1 MKYDPQKHHRRSIR
15 LKGHDYTSPGTY
27 FITICTHQRQCL
39 FGEIVDGEMQLN
51 EFGKWVDACWQR
63 LPTHFPHLQLDRF
76 VVMPNHIH
84 GILTLTHNPNEHT
97 PSNGRGA
104 AFGKPSMQLSPI
116 SRPNATPGSES
127 QDRSHSFDP
136 VCANPI
142 DPNATPGSDQ
152 DQSHSFDPV
161 CANTIA
167 NLDQPLMNESEPGVA
182 FGREMG
188 VNGVNGLP

>member
-15 LKGHDYTSPGTY
+15 LKGHDYTSPGAY

-84 GILTLTHNPNEHT
+84 GILTLTHTPNEHP

-116 SRPNATPGSES
+116 SRPNATPGSASPVCPNATPGSES
-127 QDRSHSFDP
+127 QKRSHSFDP

-142 DPNATPGSDQ
+142 DPNATPGSG
-152 DQSHSFDPV
+152 
-161 CANTIA
+161 
-167 NLDQPLMNESEPGVA
+167 QPLINESEPGVA